1 MWSTIQHYVQ
11 HDASGFAAMRGSAAL
26 SLSPRVWRDV
36 GWWYT
41 ILAPICV
48 MCVRVCVRGGIYAT
62 NNNIP
67 TLRTRHTHTSFLSP
81 ITLSLSLSTLMPH
94 RSRASSHLLLAAS
107 SSVSFG
113 IVLALSTSAAS
124 SAATF
129 ASAAAA
135 AASFAAAAAA
145 AASTAACAR
154 IRSEFADAADPDVVP
169 APPLGMSVGLSSLAN
184 QAFFA
189 S

>member
-1 MWSTIQHYVQ
+1 MWVVVVHNSCTYLCGV
-11 HDASGFAAMRGSAAL
+11 
-26 SLSPRVWRDV
+26 
-36 GWWYT
+36 
-41 ILAPICV
+41 C
-48 MCVRVCVRGGIYAT
+48 VCVRGSIYAT

-81 ITLSLSLSTLMPH
+81 ITLSLSLSTLCTC
-94 RSRASSHLLLAAS
+94 RSRASSHLLRRLLLRLGRHRARAKHLRRLIRGHLAS
-107 SSVSFG
+107 
-113 IVLALSTSAAS
+113 
-124 SAATF
+124 
-129 ASAAAA
+129 AAA

-169 APPLGMSVGLSSLAN
+169 APPLGMSVGLSSFAS
-184 QAFFA
+184 QSFFA